1 VRKPAEDPRSGR
13 PVMPEDIAWGELACG
28 YAFLAPLSV
37 FVAVF
42 VIAPVIGTLAGSLM
56 QDVTFLQ
63 KRFVG
68 IANYRA
74 LLSDPGF
81 WQALRFTC
89 LFTLVSVPLELF
101 LGLAFALLLARPS
114 PARGIL
120 RACVLVPWAIPA
132 AVSGKVFQLIY
143 NYQYGLANYLAK
155 LFGLADRP
163 LSWLGTPAGAFA
175 ALVTADAWKTTP
187 FVAIILLAGLSGIPE
202 DLYLQA
208 TIDRAGFFR
217 RFTRVTLPLLSPVLV
232 VALLFRTIDALRV
245 FDLVFVLTG
254 GGPGGST
261 TSLSLYGYN
270 YYLGGDF
277 GYGSAVSAVLFLIA
291 LGLSV
296 LYVRIGRFAREL
308 A

>member
-1 VRKPAEDPRSGR
+1 MGDRLEEPRAQRLAIPGDHT
-13 PVMPEDIAWGELACG
+13 PGELARG

-42 VIAPVIGTLAGSLM
+42 VIVPVIGTFADSLM
-56 QDVTFLQ
+56 RDVTFLP
-63 KRFVG
+63 KRFLG
-68 IANYRA
+68 LANYRA

-81 WQALRFTC
+81 WQATRFTC

-114 PARGIL
+114 PVRGLL
-120 RACVLVPWAIPA
+120 RACVLVPWALPA
-132 AVSGKVFQLIY
+132 AVSGRVFQLVY
-143 NYQYGLANYLAK
+143 NYHYGLANYLAG
-155 LFGLADRP
+155 LFGLSDRP
-163 LSWLGTPAGAFA
+163 VNWLGTPIGAFA
-175 ALVTADAWKTTP
+175 SLVTADAWKTTP

-208 TIDRAGFFR
+208 QIDRAGFAR
-217 RFTRVTLPLLSPVLV
+217 RFTRVTLPLLSPVIV

-261 TSLSLYGYN
+261 TSLSLYGYQ
-270 YYLGGDF
+270 YFLGGDF
-277 GYGSAVSAVLFLIA
+277 GYGSAASVTLFLVA
-291 LGLSV
+291 FCLSV

>member
-1 VRKPAEDPRSGR
+1 MGSPAEDLRSGR
-13 PVMPEDIAWGELACG
+13 PVMREDIAWSELARG
-28 YAFLAPLSV
+28 YAFLAPLSA

-42 VIAPVIGTLAGSLM
+42 VIVPVIGTFTGSLM
-56 QDVTFLQ
+56 QDVTFLP

-81 WQALRFTC
+81 RQALRFTC

-101 LGLAFALLLARPS
+101 LGLVFALLLARPS

-132 AVSGKVFQLIY
+132 AVSGRVFQLIY
-143 NYQYGLANYLAK
+143 NYQYGLANYLAG
-155 LFGLADRP
+155 LFGFADRP

-175 ALVTADAWKTTP
+175 ALVTADAWKATP

-208 TIDRAGFFR
+208 AIDRAGCFR